1 MAGRVTFI
9 RARHRRLV
17 ARAAENFRA
26 RMLVHSLGEFSSA
39 VPCPLKVLSVR
50 FVIALALFNMTSVRA
65 GRVLLTL
72 YAIKLGGGPLAIG
85 MLAASFSIIPV
96 LFSWVGGRWADRFGS
111 RWLLFIGVG
120 GSSGGML
127 LPFFW
132 PSLTTVFLAGLLS
145 GLSMTFCNVSLQNL
159 VGQMSS
165 ADQRSKNFSNYTLAG
180 AVSSFVG
187 PMIAGFAIDHLGY
200 HYSCLTVLAL
210 ASIPLGMLVIH
221 GGALP
226 RGAGKAEHG
235 GTLWHLIAAPG
246 VGRVLIVSSIAQVA
260 NDLFQFYMPVY
271 AHDAGLSPSAIG
283 VVLAMYAASSFVVRF
298 VLPKLIALSSEDKVL
313 TVAFAIAGAAFLL
326 VPFVKGGV
334 LLGVMSFLIG
344 LGMGCTSPIT
354 MMKMY
359 ANSPPGRSGEAMG
372 LRLTADNLTRL
383 FGPVLFGMMAAS
395 VGLASVFW
403 LNAVMLG
410 SGGVFARTGARGRRK
425 P

>member
-1 MAGRVTFI
+1 
-9 RARHRRLV
+9 
-17 ARAAENFRA
+17 
-26 RMLVHSLGEFSSA
+26 MLVHSPGEFSSA
-39 VPCPLKVLSVR
+39 APHSLKALSVR

-72 YAIKLGGGPLAIG
+72 YAIKLGGGPLAVG
-85 MLAASFSIIPV
+85 MLAATFSVIPV
-96 LFSWVGGRWADRFGS
+96 LFSWMGGRWADRFGA
-111 RWLLFIGVG
+111 RWLLFLGVG
-120 GSSGGML
+120 GSSSGML

-159 VGQMSS
+159 VGQMSRPE
-165 ADQRSKNFSNYTLAG
+165 QRSKNFSNYTLAG
-180 AVSSFVG
+180 SISSFVG

-200 HYSCLTVLAL
+200 HFSCLTVLAL
-210 ASIPLGMLVIH
+210 AAIPLSLLAIH

-226 RGAGKAEHG
+226 RGTGKSEHG
-235 GTLWHLIAAPG
+235 GTLWHLIATPG
-246 VGRVLIVSSIAQVA
+246 VARVLIASSIAQVA

-283 VVLAMYAASSFVVRF
+283 VVLAMYAAASFVVRF
-298 VLPKLIALSSEDKVL
+298 VLPKIIAASSEHKVL
-313 TVAFAIAGAAFLL
+313 TAAFVIAGTAFLL

-334 LLGVMSFLIG
+334 LLGVMSFMIG

-354 MMKMY
+354 MMMMY

-395 VGLASVFW
+395 AGLASVFW

-410 SGGVFARTGARGRRK
+410 SGGLFARTGGRGGK
-425 P
+425 PG

>member
-1 MAGRVTFI
+1 M
-9 RARHRRLV
+9 
-17 ARAAENFRA
+17 
-26 RMLVHSLGEFSSA
+26 
-39 VPCPLKVLSVR
+39 
-50 FVIALALFNMTSVRA
+50 
-65 GRVLLTL
+65 
-72 YAIKLGGGPLAIG
+72 
-85 MLAASFSIIPV
+85 
-96 LFSWVGGRWADRFGS
+96 
-111 RWLLFIGVG
+111 
-120 GSSGGML
+120 
-127 LPFFW
+127 
-132 PSLTTVFLAGLLS
+132 
-145 GLSMTFCNVSLQNL
+145 
-159 VGQMSS
+159 
-165 ADQRSKNFSNYTLAG
+165 
-180 AVSSFVG
+180 
-187 PMIAGFAIDHLGY
+187 
-200 HYSCLTVLAL
+200 
-210 ASIPLGMLVIH
+210 
-221 GGALP
+221 
-226 RGAGKAEHG
+226 
-235 GTLWHLIAAPG
+235 
-246 VGRVLIVSSIAQVA
+246 
-260 NDLFQFYMPVY
+260 
-271 AHDAGLSPSAIG
+271 
-283 VVLAMYAASSFVVRF
+283 VRF